1 MAGSVAI
8 ESLTPHHASDH
19 NGEDLL
25 DGTVSLGVY
34 ESHRHTTVCT
44 PGEET
49 VLDWSLN
56 IQTFVQTHRVARLA
70 TVDATG
76 RPLALPICYV
86 LDGETLYSPTDA
98 KPKRVPVQRL
108 KRLQNIRENPYVA
121 LVIDDYSEDWTQLSY
136 VLLHGTAEILSEGP
150 EFERAIMVLRAKY
163 PQYRDMSIQDNPM
176 IAVHLT
182 RVVSW
187 GAVNRRGR
195 DG

>member
-1 MAGSVAI
+1 M
-8 ESLTPHHASDH
+8 ELLTPHQAPDH
-19 NGEDLL
+19 NAQDLL

-34 ESHRHTTVCT
+34 ASHRRTTDGT

-49 VLDWSLN
+49 MLDWSLN

-108 KRLQNIRENPYVA
+108 KRLQNIRENPHVA

-136 VLLHGTAEILSEGP
+136 VLLHGMAEILGEGP
-150 EFERAIMVLRAKY
+150 EFEWAIAALRAKY

-182 RVVSW
+182 RVISW

>member
-1 MAGSVAI
+1 
-8 ESLTPHHASDH
+8 
-19 NGEDLL
+19 
-25 DGTVSLGVY
+25 
-34 ESHRHTTVCT
+34 
-44 PGEET
+44 

-56 IQTFVQTHRVARLA
+56 IQTFVQSHRVARLA

-76 RPLALPICYV
+76 QPLVLPLCYV

-108 KRLQNIRENPYVA
+108 KRLQNIRENPRVA
-121 LVIDDYSEDWTQLSY
+121 LVIDDYGEDWTQLSY

-150 EFERAIMVLRAKY
+150 EFERAIAALRAKY
-163 PQYRDMSIQDNPM
+163 PQYRDMPIQDNPM
-176 IAVHLT
+176 IVVHLT

-187 GAVNRRGR
+187 GAVNKPRR